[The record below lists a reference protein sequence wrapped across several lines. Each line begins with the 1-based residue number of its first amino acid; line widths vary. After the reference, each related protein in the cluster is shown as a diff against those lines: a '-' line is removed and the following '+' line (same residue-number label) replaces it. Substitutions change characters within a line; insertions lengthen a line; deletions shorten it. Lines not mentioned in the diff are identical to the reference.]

1 MKLKSRRRRDK
12 MKLRPRLAAA
22 RALLRSAPLRL
33 SIPATLPLPPPHH
46 SVLSSST
53 PPHQPPSS
61 SVGRHVSG
69 EQYSPAISS
78 PAVLLLP
85 SFFIKL
91 PKQKSV
97 AVVTWRSTR
106 LPTQLA
112 GPAVACGRL
121 ARRTLVL
128 HQIRC
133 RGSSPVLMASS
144 PQQAEP

>member
-1 MKLKSRRRRDK
+1 MKLRSRRRRDK

-33 SIPATLPLPPPHH
+33 SIPSLYPHLH
-46 SVLSSST
+46 HIIPFSSPST
-53 PPHQPPSS
+53 PPHQPTSS

-106 LPTQLA
+106 LPTQFA
-112 GPAVACGRL
+112 DPTVACERP
-121 ARRTLVL
+121 ARRILVL